1 MLAMYDTPETK
12 TNPNPERPLLRIH
25 HSDMYSRA
33 GGEVSKDS
41 RFYIPADRFSGCYQ
55 IPHWALPPLK
65 TLSLMASRTCDTVL
79 QHFSFVHMPT
89 FRLIDTAACL
99 AFAICTVGGIRTTA
113 DERSP
118 ASQKR
123 LLVEQYLDG
132 PAPPG
137 STWEDIYR
145 DNYDQAGSQD
155 PITAQVGLW
164 KNGVIVRNEKSNML
178 VKSFSLASGVL
189 MTEYNVALLQALILY
204 NAPFF
209 LSEDESERHMANLF
223 LGTIVNIARQIGFF
237 NQELDHFDT
246 EYQLPQEPHT
256 PNDLNLYW
264 RRWIQL
270 ETRRRTAY
278 LVLQLDTISALE
290 SCIQCIVAPS
300 EISHMPLPAPDS
312 IWKAETAEDW
322 LKAIKNYR
330 PMTLDEAMRRIF
342 FLPTYGAFDT
352 LHERADTKYY
362 HLLNESEIGPFA
374 RVAMILTLLRGIID
388 IGEGKRDRGDW
399 RDLTDLW
406 VGCSWLKPTH
416 KMLSSDGQDLG
427 PVTRD
432 SLRERFSLGL
442 QRVSCLVVALLTNS
456 GAKDGTLTRH
466 ACRLGS
472 LRRMILPPHQ
482 APPLLQ
488 LVLSSST
495 TARVS
500 CSRQES
506 SEADLSRGPTI
517 LLASASTAKPPQCRS
532 TKRAR
537 VEFVLGNQVP

>member
-1 MLAMYDTPETK
+1 MVDQAQTDGFVVRLIAVYAYQSQLNSSQQPSPQPLSPFPFSSFLSPSAFGPSTSTDESQSSEPNDGAVKSLLDMLAMYDVPQTK

-25 HSDMYSRA
+25 HENVMSLA
-33 GGEVSKDS
+33 GGEVSKNS
-41 RFYIPADRFSGCYQ
+41 RYYIPADRFSGCYQ

-65 TLSLMASRTCDTVL
+65 TLSLMANRTCDTVL

-89 FRLIDTAACL
+89 FRLVDTAACL
-99 AFAICTVGGIRTTA
+99 AFAICTVGGIRTTS
-113 DERSP
+113 DRKSP
-118 ASQKR
+118 TSETR
-123 LLVEQYLDG
+123 LLMNQFLDG

-145 DNYDQAGSQD
+145 DNYDTNTDQHD
-155 PITAQVGLW
+155 PVMAQVGQW

-204 NAPFF
+204 NAPYF
-209 LSEDESERHMANLF
+209 LSEDESERHMANMF
-223 LGTIVNIARQIGFF
+223 LGTIVNISRQVGFF
-237 NQELDHFDT
+237 NQELEHFDT

-256 PNDLNLYW
+256 PNDLDLYW

-290 SCIQCIVAPS
+290 SCIQCIIAPA

-322 LKAIKNYR
+322 LKAIKNYL

-352 LHERADTKYY
+352 LHERSDTKFY
-362 HLLNESEIGPFA
+362 HLLNESELGPFA
-374 RVAMILTLLRGIID
+374 RVSMILTLLRGIID

-406 VGCSWLKPTH
+406 MGCSWLKPSH
-416 KMLSSDGQDLG
+416 KMLASDGSDLG

-442 QRVSCLVVALLTNS
+442 QRVSH
-456 GAKDGTLTRH
+456 TRE
-466 ACRLGS
+466 
-472 LRRMILPPHQ
+472 
-482 APPLLQ
+482 
-488 LVLSSST
+488 
-495 TARVS
+495 
-500 CSRQES
+500 RQY
-506 SEADLSRGPTI
+506 
-517 LLASASTAKPPQCRS
+517 
-532 TKRAR
+532 
-537 VEFVLGNQVP
+537 